1 MNRKKK
7 PTYYIHGQSEQL
19 SRDIHEAIELGIS
32 NAIELGVSY
41 GKYMELKKEGMVDV
55 YRRRLLYGN

>member
-19 SRDIHEAIELGIS
+19 SRDVH

-41 GKYMELKKEGMVDV
+41 GKYMELKHEGKAES
-55 YRRRLLYGN
+55 YRRRMGNG

>member
-19 SRDIHEAIELGIS
+19 SRDIHESIELGI
-32 NAIELGVSY
+32 SY